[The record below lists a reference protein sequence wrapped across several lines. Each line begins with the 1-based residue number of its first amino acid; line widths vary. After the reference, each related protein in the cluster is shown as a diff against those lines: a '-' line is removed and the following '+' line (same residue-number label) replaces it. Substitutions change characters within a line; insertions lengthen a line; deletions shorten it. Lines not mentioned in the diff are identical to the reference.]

1 MIDSGLF
8 VGTLRH
14 RRFTP
19 VAHAF
24 TYPLF
29 MVLLDIDRV
38 SELMHVSAVTSYNR
52 WNWASFD
59 DRDHLGDPSRPLRE
73 RLVVD
78 AARHGI
84 ELPAGPIF
92 LLTHLRYLGYCFN
105 PVSFF
110 YCFDRAER
118 LQVVL
123 AEVSNTFGGS
133 HRYWLRPDP
142 ASRTF
147 RADAAKSLY
156 VSPFMPVDLE
166 YTFAFTPP
174 AGSLVAHMETS
185 QAGSVGFDA
194 TLSLERRPWNA
205 AEIRRALV
213 RYPAMTARV
222 MAGIHWEALKLWW
235 KGVPVVRR
243 VTADGVGE
251 RAAQTTGRDGPVR
264 GGSEEHADAVGE
276 DGVSLRPRW
285 RDRRNADRGVP
296 GPHVPVRGAWRVG
309 CDPDGP
315 RRAVL
320 SAGADGPR
328 HRPRRVLHGW

>member
-1 MIDSGLF
+1 VVIDSGLF

-38 SELMHVSAVTSYNR
+38 PELMNRSRLTSHNR

-59 DRDHLGDPSRPLRE
+59 DRDHFGDPSRPLRE
-73 RLVVD
+73 RLVID
-78 AARHGI
+78 AARHGL
-84 ELPAGPIF
+84 EVPAGPIF

-110 YCFDRAER
+110 YCCDRDGQLR
-118 LQVVL
+118 VVL
-123 AEVSNTFGGS
+123 AEVNNTFGGS
-133 HRYWLRPDP
+133 HNYWLRPDP

-147 RADAAKSLY
+147 RAAAGKALY

-166 YTFAFTPP
+166 YAFDFTPP
-174 AGSLVAHMETS
+174 TDRLVAHMETS
-185 QAGSVGFDA
+185 HAGSVGFDA
-194 TLSLERRPWNA
+194 TLSLERRPWTA
-205 AEIRRALV
+205 GEIRRVLA

-235 KGVPVVRR
+235 KGVPVVQ
-243 VTADGVGE
+243 A
-251 RAAQTTGRDGPVR
+251 
-264 GGSEEHADAVGE
+264 GSRME
-276 DGVSLRPRW
+276 
-285 RDRRNADRGVP
+285 
-296 GPHVPVRGAWRVG
+296 
-309 CDPDGP
+309 
-315 RRAVL
+315 
-320 SAGADGPR
+320 
-328 HRPRRVLHGW
+328 